1 VRPTAHPSSAPTAP
15 SATAQPLVSGLLDR
29 AVNPRAVGRFHSAPE
44 VRPLPSTGIT
54 RLPRYDEPVRH
65 PSAARPVPRG
75 RPVGHA
81 FVPPRGLPVLPV
93 DSPCTHALAP
103 TPAGPVE
110 RRRSGLDRRR
120 PSPSVRQVGSR
131 MARFEVCSAF
141 TRVRACVLAD
151 SLTEPFPGVL
161 Q

>member
-1 VRPTAHPSSAPTAP
+1 PQVRRTAHPSSAPTAP

-29 AVNPRAVGRFHSAPE
+29 AVNPRAVGCFRSAPE
-44 VRPLPSTGIT
+44 VRPFPSTGIT

-75 RPVGHA
+75 RPVGNA

-103 TPAGPVE
+103 TPAGPAE

-120 PSPSVRQVGSR
+120 PSPSVRRGG
-131 MARFEVCSAF
+131 APPP
-141 TRVRACVLAD
+141 
-151 SLTEPFPGVL
+151 PF
-161 Q
+161 QRW